1 MKAPRAISLLAG
13 VLALYLIAPF
23 VAGLGQVGSAD
34 WRGVNLSGL
43 AQASLVSVTSAT
55 LATILVAVCG
65 IPLGYLLARV
75 PGRGMAVLGF
85 VVQLPLALPPLASG
99 ILLLFLLGYASPLG
113 QLTGGA
119 LTDSFLGIVLAEAF
133 VAAPFLIVAA
143 RSAFAGIDPVLEDV
157 AATLG
162 HPPGAV
168 FRRVSLAL
176 ATHGIWAGLLLTW
189 LRAFGEF
196 GATVMVAY
204 HPYSLPVYTYVAFGS
219 EGLPAMLPILVPTLL
234 AAVLVMAASLHTAAR
249 PKPRLNQAAGPTP
262 LTARP
267 AVFAARPGKPLDFAF
282 RRRREGFTLDVAW
295 RTEARRLCI
304 LGASGSGKSATLR
317 LLAGLDPAD
326 HAAATLDGTDL
337 TALPPHRRAI
347 AYVPQSYGLLPHLT
361 VAQQI
366 RFGRDCDP
374 ARARHWTERLGLA
387 ALDHRCPSELS
398 LGQQQRVALARALSR
413 RSRLLLLDE
422 PFAALDA
429 PLRAR
434 LQQEM
439 LALQAEIGVTT
450 ILVTHDPAEAVLL
463 ADELLLLADGHV
475 MQSGPVEA
483 VFQRPANEAAARLLG
498 AENIMAGRA
507 VAPDRIDVGGV
518 LLEVSGPSLPG
529 GLVGW
534 AVRPGSVRLGGEHAY
549 PGQLL
554 QVGEVRAGQRSL
566 AVRIGEAEL
575 RVTADPGEPHSPGH
589 CRVSIDPAAIQVWPA
604 GTLGIGF
611 AAGSMANHPAEVP

>member
-1 MKAPRAISLLAG
+1 MPLLAG
-13 VLALYLIAPF
+13 VLALYLAAPF
-23 VAGLGQVGSAD
+23 VAGLGQVGLAD
-34 WRGVNLSGL
+34 WHGADMNGL
-43 AQASLVSVTSAT
+43 TQASVVSVASAS
-55 LATILVAVCG
+55 LATGLVALCG
-65 IPLGYLLARV
+65 IPLGFLLART
-75 PGRGMAVLGF
+75 PGRGTALLGF
-85 VVQLPLALPPLASG
+85 LVQLPLALPPLASG

-113 QLTGGA
+113 RLTGGA
-119 LTDSFLGIVLAEAF
+119 LTDSFVGIVLAEAF
-133 VAAPFLIVAA
+133 VAAPFMIIAA
-143 RSAFAGIDPVLEDV
+143 RSAFTSIDPVLEDV

-176 ATHGIWAGLLLTW
+176 ASHGIWAGLLLTW

-219 EGLPAMLPILVPTLL
+219 EGLPAMLPILLPTLL
-234 AAVLVMAASLHTAAR
+234 AAALVMAASLRAAAR
-249 PKPRLNQAAGPTP
+249 PTRPHRQVAGPSP
-262 LTARP
+262 LAAAP
-267 AVFAARPGKPLDFAF
+267 APSIRRRGKALAFAF

-295 RTEARRLCI
+295 RTDARRLCI

-317 LLAGLDPAD
+317 LICGLDPAD
-326 HAAATLDGTDL
+326 HAAAALDGRDLTDL
-337 TALPPHRRAI
+337 PAYRRAI

-366 RFGRDCDP
+366 RFGRECDQ

-387 ALDHRCPSELS
+387 ALEHRLPSELS

-413 RSRLLLLDE
+413 RSNLLLLDE
-422 PFAALDA
+422 PFSALDA

-439 LALQAEIGVTT
+439 LALQAEIDATT
-450 ILVTHDPAEAVLL
+450 ILVTHDPAEAMLL

-475 MQSGPVEA
+475 LQSGPVEA
-483 VFQRPANEAAARLLG
+483 VFQRPASEAVARLLG
-498 AENIMAGRA
+498 AENLAAARA

-518 LLEVSGPSLPG
+518 LLTVSGPALFDGP
-529 GLVGW
+529 VGW
-534 AVRPGSVRLGGEHAY
+534 AVRPGSVRLGGEHGYA
-549 PGQLL
+549 GEVL
-554 QVGEVRAGQRSL
+554 QAGEVRAGQRRL
-566 AVRIGEAEL
+566 VVRLGDARL
-575 RVTADPGEPHSPGH
+575 HVTADPGGSPPAGG

-604 GTLGIGF
+604 GTLSAPF
-611 AAGSMANHPAEVP
+611 APSAVANRPAEVQ